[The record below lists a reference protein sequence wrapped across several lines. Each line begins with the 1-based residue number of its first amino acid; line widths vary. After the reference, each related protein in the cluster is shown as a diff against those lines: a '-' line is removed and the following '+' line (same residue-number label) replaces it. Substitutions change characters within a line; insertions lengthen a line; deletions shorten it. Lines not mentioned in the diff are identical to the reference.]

1 MPSIIGTSIAKNYRQ
16 QNVPFSRFGTRKVV
30 WFKVGSS
37 DVADGGGVL
46 DMAAFNTVID
56 CIQTRAEI
64 VMIGAPYI
72 VNDTGWNKFMVAV
85 FEDTFND
92 GSNTIGIN
100 DPNSAGYND
109 MSTSLQNALQA
120 ATDNSGI
127 YVQRFY
133 LYGAPPSGATN
144 PDNGFANSDTY
155 REFDTKAE
163 FVANSYT
170 FGAP

>member
-1 MPSIIGTSIAKNYRQ
+1 MPSLIGSGIDANYRQ
-16 QNVPFSRFGTRKVV
+16 QIVPFSRFGTRKIV
-30 WFKVGSS
+30 WFKVGAA

-46 DMAAFNTVID
+46 DMAEFNKVID

-64 VMIGAPYI
+64 VTIGAPYI

-92 GSNTIGIN
+92 GSNTIGI
-100 DPNSAGYND
+100 DSPDAAGYND

-120 ATDNSGI
+120 ALDDNGI

-133 LYGAPPSGATN
+133 LYGAPPSGSN
-144 PDNGFANSDTY
+144 DPDLGFANSDTY

-163 FVANSYT
+163 FEDGYT
-170 FGAP
+170 T